1 MAFDLNKS
9 EESAPGSSQKKPASS
24 RFDLSKKQPE
34 QIILTESTAKS
45 KTWVIGLIAGVLIVS
60 GGIWYYSSETKVTDA
75 VNMTSAKVLPSD
87 PAAAVPLTQAKTQP
101 EIVVMDTAVQVPPAN
116 KVTPVAEQ
124 NSAAAVQAASETR
137 NTITT
142 RKTADLNYQIAAAFG
157 PGSSSLNKIDQAL
170 IKRIIINLTK
180 NPAASIYVNG
190 YASSEGPLEINQTI
204 SRARADTF
212 KEYLVSKDIA
222 ESRIIA
228 SGKGIENPV
237 ASNKTNAGRKKNRRV
252 EITIL

>member
-9 EESAPGSSQKKPASS
+9 KEPAPGSSQKTPASS
-24 RFDLSKKQPE
+24 KFDLSKKQPE
-34 QIILTESTAKS
+34 QIIHTESTAKP

-60 GGIWYYSSETKVTDA
+60 GGIWYYSSVTKVTNP

-87 PAAAVPLTQAKTQP
+87 PATAVPLTQAKTQP
-101 EIVVMDTAVQVPPAN
+101 EIVIMDTAVR
-116 KVTPVAEQ
+116 
-124 NSAAAVQAASETR
+124 AASETG

-142 RKTADLNYQIAAAFG
+142 WNAAGLNHKIAAAFS
-157 PGSSSLNKIDQAL
+157 PGSSSLNQIDQAL

-190 YASSEGPLEINQTI
+190 YASSEGPLAINQTI
-204 SRARADTF
+204 SQARADAF
-212 KEYLVSKDIA
+212 KQYLVSKDIA

-237 ASNKTNAGRKKNRRV
+237 ASNKTNTGRKKNRRV
-252 EITIL
+252 EITILQIKN